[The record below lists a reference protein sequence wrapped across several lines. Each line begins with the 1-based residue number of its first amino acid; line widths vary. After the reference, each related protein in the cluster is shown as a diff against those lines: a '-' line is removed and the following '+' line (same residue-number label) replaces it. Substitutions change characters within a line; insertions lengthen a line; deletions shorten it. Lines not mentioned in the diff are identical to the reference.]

1 MLDKEILRKLA
12 EEQQL
17 TAAETLRLDE
27 ALDSDG
33 HAVHELLDSL
43 EDVAPSYAW
52 RSSLNQRLA
61 ATRKPKAHRLKLV
74 FGWAGGLTAVAATV
88 LAVMIVQQPTKSQP
102 VTEPGSLA
110 RNTTTSS
117 LEEALVS
124 SHMQGAAQ
132 STVGSVPV
140 QDPDDQVFD
149 WSKLDKS

>member
-17 TAAETLRLDE
+17 TAAEALRLDE
-27 ALDSDG
+27 ALDSDSRS
-33 HAVHELLDSL
+33 AHELLDSL

-61 ATRKPKAHRLKLV
+61 ATRKPKSHRLKLV

-88 LAVMIVQQPTKSQP
+88 LAVLIVRQPAKTLP